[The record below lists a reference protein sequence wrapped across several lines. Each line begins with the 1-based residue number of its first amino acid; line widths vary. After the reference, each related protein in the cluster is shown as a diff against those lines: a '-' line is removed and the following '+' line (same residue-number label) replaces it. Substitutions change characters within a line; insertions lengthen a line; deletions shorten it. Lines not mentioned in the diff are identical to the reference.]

1 MTDISRKRERGRLKI
16 KREPY
21 WQRLAKGCYLG
32 FRRGSNTW
40 IARHRNRDGN
50 QAYNALPNA
59 SDYDEAKL
67 LAEEWFRDMGS
78 STVRSAR
85 RGTVRDALE
94 TYLAYLREQGRDAT
108 AKVSEQR
115 FESIVW
121 SDPLADIRL
130 QDLTREDMREWRERL
145 REGRQP
151 RTINRYVRSVV
162 AGLNRAYAEGHVG
175 NPESWKLTP
184 LVDDIE
190 DGHETAVM
198 LTPAQRK
205 ALIAAA
211 SPAAAAFLRSLD
223 LTGGRPGELAATVA
237 DDFDAVNGT
246 LTLRHKKGRPA
257 KVRARAVI
265 LGAEGVSFFKKLAKD
280 KLPAAPLFLDGDN
293 RAWGRYAWADEFKAA
308 KLKHN
313 ATARGQQRIPG
324 DASAYSFRH
333 ARISELLQVHGI
345 DPVTVAQ
352 QTGTSLRMIEQYYF
366 KFIAPAL
373 KEKLA
378 AIHSV

>member
-32 FRRGSNTW
+32 FRRGPDTW
-40 IARHRNRDGN
+40 IARHRDRNGN
-50 QAYNALPNA
+50 QHYEALYLA
-59 SDYDEAKL
+59 TEYDEAKC
-67 LAEEWFRDMGS
+67 LAEAWFGHMGS
-78 STVRSAR
+78 ATVRSIR
-85 RGTVRDALE
+85 RGTVRSALE
-94 TYLAYLREQGRDAT
+94 TYLAFLREQGRDAT

-121 SDPLADIRL
+121 ADRLADIRL
-130 QDLTREDMREWRERL
+130 QDLTRQDMREWREGL

-175 NPESWKLTP
+175 NPESWKLVP

-190 DGHETAVM
+190 DGHETAVS
-198 LTPAQRK
+198 LKPAQRK

-211 SPAAAAFLRSLD
+211 SPAAAAFFRSLE
-223 LTGGRPGELAATVA
+223 LTGGRPGELAKAVA
-237 DDFDAVNGT
+237 GDFDAANGT
-246 LTLRHKKGRPA
+246 LTLRYKKGRPA

-265 LGAEGVSFFKKLAKD
+265 LSPEGVSFFKGQARD
-280 KLPAAPLFLDGDN
+280 NLPGAPLFLDGDN
-293 RAWGRYAWADEFKAA
+293 RPWDRYAWADKFKAA

-313 ATARGQQRIPG
+313 ATARGSKRVPG
-324 DASAYSFRH
+324 RASAYSFRH

-352 QTGTSLRMIEQYYF
+352 QTGTSLRMIEKFYF

-378 AIHSV
+378 AIVN